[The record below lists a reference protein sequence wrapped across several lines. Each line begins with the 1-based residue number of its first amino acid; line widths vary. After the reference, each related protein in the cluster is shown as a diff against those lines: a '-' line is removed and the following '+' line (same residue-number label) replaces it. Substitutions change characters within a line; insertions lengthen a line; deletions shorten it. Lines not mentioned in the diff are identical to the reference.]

1 MKKNVHTKKTS
12 LEGHKG
18 EWVAMKGKKV
28 VACDEDPGKVMD
40 IVKQKYAD
48 TETVILKVPGK
59 NQILLL

>member
-1 MKKNVHTKKTS
+1 MKKNIHTKKTS
-12 LEGHKG
+12 LGGHKG

-40 IVKQKYAD
+40 IVKQKYSN